1 MNRLCLFFILVIWIS
16 SAIFQKTYAI
26 SETSNECKERDVMQ
40 RIDSIRSTMEL
51 LLQDEKY
58 HELVKKQN
66 EILLLSKKLFNEE
79 SAELASEYHCLG
91 YFLSKCEDYEEALIS
106 VKKSA
111 DIYRK
116 SGITDISEYL
126 SVLEK
131 IAIYYY
137 NLMMITIQQYYYN
150 QIKKFFLPLY

>member
-40 RIDSIRSTMEL
+40 RIDSIRNTMEL

-79 SAELASEYHCLG
+79 SA
-91 YFLSKCEDYEEALIS
+91 
-106 VKKSA
+106 
-111 DIYRK
+111 
-116 SGITDISEYL
+116 
-126 SVLEK
+126 
-131 IAIYYY
+131 
-137 NLMMITIQQYYYN
+137 
-150 QIKKFFLPLY
+150 

>member
-40 RIDSIRSTMEL
+40 RIDSIRNTMEL

-66 EILLLSKKLFNEE
+66 EILVLSKKLFNEE

-91 YFLSKCEDYEEALIS
+91 YFLSKCEDYEEAFTYTYNASSKTLKINWEDDDPEQWQVVS
-106 VKKSA
+106 LTSKK
-111 DIYRK
+111 
-116 SGITDISEYL
+116 L
-126 SVLEK
+126 VVLDEDGGRVTFTK
-131 IAIYYY
+131 
-137 NLMMITIQQYYYN
+137 Q
-150 QIKKFFLPLY
+150 